1 MHDRHESQEQLALEV
16 RELRGRLAVLEA
28 SRADMKEQARAL
40 DLARQQLL
48 SIFDSIDE
56 PIYVAD
62 PESCELLY
70 VNEGFKRLWG
80 EGVGR
85 KCHEVLQS
93 EDAPC
98 VFCTND
104 KILGEN
110 VGRTYIWEFQNQTTG
125 RWFRCIDKAIPWPD
139 GRLVRYEMAID
150 ITERKQNEQLLRESH
165 DAMEERVSRRT
176 AELAAANAALVKEV
190 AERKQTAEAL
200 RESEATTRAM
210 IDAVTETAILVEA
223 DGTIVTLN
231 ETAARRLGIR
241 VDEALGVRASRF
253 LSPEIVAA
261 RRRYHEQ
268 VLASGKSVEYE
279 DVRDGRCFHTSVYPI
294 FDAEGKVARQ
304 VVFARDV
311 TEAKKADEE
320 LRRKQRLLRQLLDL
334 QEQERRLVA
343 YEIHDGLAQ
352 ELTGALLRLQAFR
365 EILKRDPDDAWRVF
379 DVGVNLLGQ
388 SVSEARRLI
397 TGLRPMIL
405 DESGIAAA
413 IDYLVCEN
421 TQRGGPRIEF
431 HDGLGD
437 DRLAAALEV
446 AVFRIVQEALTNAR
460 QHSRGDR
467 VRVDLSRRDGTVRVE
482 VRDWGVGFDAATVT
496 ENQFGLE
503 SIRERAR
510 LLGGHATVDAAPGK
524 GTRILV
530 ELPVVKDL
538 PGDGS

>member
-62 PESCELLY
+62 PESYELLY
-70 VNEGFKRLWG
+70 VNEAFKRLWG

-85 KCHEVLQS
+85 KCHEVLQG

-125 RWFRCIDKAIPWPD
+125 RWFRCIDKAVPWPD

-150 ITERKQNEQLLRESH
+150 ITERKQSEQLLRQSH

-176 AELAAANAALVKEV
+176 AEL
-190 AERKQTAEAL
+190 
-200 RESEATTRAM
+200 
-210 IDAVTETAILVEA
+210 
-223 DGTIVTLN
+223 
-231 ETAARRLGIR
+231 
-241 VDEALGVRASRF
+241 
-253 LSPEIVAA
+253 
-261 RRRYHEQ
+261 
-268 VLASGKSVEYE
+268 
-279 DVRDGRCFHTSVYPI
+279 C
-294 FDAEGKVARQ
+294 
-304 VVFARDV
+304 
-311 TEAKKADEE
+311 
-320 LRRKQRLLRQLLDL
+320 RKQRLLRQLLDL

-365 EILKRDPDDAWRVF
+365 EILKRDPDEAWRVF

-437 DRLAAALEV
+437 DRLAAGLEV

-496 ENQFGLE
+496 DNQFGLE
-503 SIRERAR
+503 GIRERAR

-538 PGDGS
+538 PDDAGEGS

>member
-1 MHDRHESQEQLALEV
+1 
-16 RELRGRLAVLEA
+16 
-28 SRADMKEQARAL
+28 
-40 DLARQQLL
+40 
-48 SIFDSIDE
+48 
-56 PIYVAD
+56 
-62 PESCELLY
+62 
-70 VNEGFKRLWG
+70 
-80 EGVGR
+80 
-85 KCHEVLQS
+85 
-93 EDAPC
+93 
-98 VFCTND
+98 
-104 KILGEN
+104 
-110 VGRTYIWEFQNQTTG
+110 
-125 RWFRCIDKAIPWPD
+125 
-139 GRLVRYEMAID
+139 MAID
-150 ITERKQNEQLLRESH
+150 ITERKQSEQLLRQSH

-176 AELAAANAALVKEV
+176 AEL
-190 AERKQTAEAL
+190 
-200 RESEATTRAM
+200 
-210 IDAVTETAILVEA
+210 
-223 DGTIVTLN
+223 
-231 ETAARRLGIR
+231 
-241 VDEALGVRASRF
+241 
-253 LSPEIVAA
+253 
-261 RRRYHEQ
+261 
-268 VLASGKSVEYE
+268 
-279 DVRDGRCFHTSVYPI
+279 C
-294 FDAEGKVARQ
+294 
-304 VVFARDV
+304 
-311 TEAKKADEE
+311 
-320 LRRKQRLLRQLLDL
+320 RKQRLLRQLLDL

-365 EILKRDPDDAWRVF
+365 EILKRDPDEAWRVF

-437 DRLAAALEV
+437 DRLAAGLEV

-482 VRDWGVGFDAATVT
+482 VRDWGVGFDAATIT

-503 SIRERAR
+503 GIRERAR

-530 ELPVVKDL
+530 EVPVVKDL
-538 PGDGS
+538 PDDAGKGS